1 MPKAVRSAT
10 IAISVA
16 VLSLALLFCV
26 LGSFLALETQLAWLH
41 DY

>member
-16 VLSLALLFCV
+16 MLLLAVLSRVLRYFLV
-26 LGSFLALETQLAWLH
+26 LGWLAKLH
-41 DY
+41 D